1 MDQWGDH
8 LVSCKLSQPQQRHN
22 ALRDALADGLLS
34 HGIQTVKEVAI
45 GGNRRPADIGLPSFD
60 ARGPVAVDL
69 VVHHPLSLSQNWAAE
84 SIRASLKGAEEQKLR
99 ESEDLCHGNGW
110 LFSPMGWH
118 PWAGVGPHGSALRAR
133 LEKQIAGDLQ
143 GWPRRHVIQAFRAR
157 LTFALM
163 AFVARQLRA
172 SEDALLG
179 GVEEGPMPPFR
190 GGAVFATAELA
201 NWEKD
206 EEEETMVGPIRVRVK
221 VARPVKQA
229 GAQAPGTARSGV
241 AGSQQPAD
249 SVSSSHS

>member
-1 MDQWGDH
+1 MDRWGDH
-8 LVSCKLSQPQQRHN
+8 LVSWKYNQPQQRHN

-34 HGIQTVKEVAI
+34 HGIQAVKEVAI

-60 ARGPVAVDL
+60 SRGPVAVDL
-69 VVHHPLSLSQNWAAE
+69 VVHHPLSLSQN
-84 SIRASLKGAEEQKLR
+84 RAVEAVRSSLKTAEEQKLR

-143 GWPRRHVIQAFRAR
+143 GWPRRNIIQAFRAR

-172 SEDALLG
+172 SEDALPG
-179 GVEEGPMPPFR
+179 GVEEGPAPPFR
-190 GGAVFATAELA
+190 GGEVFATTELA

-206 EEEETMVGPIRVRVK
+206 AEEETMVGPIRVRVK
-221 VARPVKQA
+221 VARPVQQK
-229 GAQAPGTARSGV
+229 GAQALGAARSDG
-241 AGSQQPAD
+241 AGCQQPA
-249 SVSSSHS
+249 SASSAPS